1 MFSCSATRGSGQ
13 ELNRVEQFG
22 FCFSPCLVW
31 WQMVA
36 LAIVW
41 FGFGLRK
48 KKVWFGSVVAA
59 LKSLKSTVEDA
70 SNLEAGGLADEH
82 PLDDRQRR
90 S

>member
-1 MFSCSATRGSGQ
+1 MI
-13 ELNRVEQFG
+13 
-22 FCFSPCLVW
+22 
-31 WQMVA
+31 A
-36 LAIVW
+36 LAIW

-48 KKVWFGSVVAA
+48 KKVWFDSVVAT

-82 PLDDRQRR
+82 PLDDSQRR

>member
-1 MFSCSATRGSGQ
+1 MI
-13 ELNRVEQFG
+13 
-22 FCFSPCLVW
+22 
-31 WQMVA
+31 A
-36 LAIVW
+36 LAIW
-41 FGFGLRK
+41 FDFGLRK

-70 SNLEAGGLADEH
+70 SNLKAGGLADEH

>member
-1 MFSCSATRGSGQ
+1 MI
-13 ELNRVEQFG
+13 
-22 FCFSPCLVW
+22 
-31 WQMVA
+31 A
-36 LAIVW
+36 LAIW

-48 KKVWFGSVVAA
+48 EVWFGSVVAA
-59 LKSLKSTVEDA
+59 LKLLKSTVEDA